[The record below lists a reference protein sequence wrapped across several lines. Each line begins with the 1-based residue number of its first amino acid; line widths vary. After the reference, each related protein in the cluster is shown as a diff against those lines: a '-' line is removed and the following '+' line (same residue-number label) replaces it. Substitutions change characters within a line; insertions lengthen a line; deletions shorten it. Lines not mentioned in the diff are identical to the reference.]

1 MTKRLS
7 DEEFFCRVCLSNNI
21 EQFKLVTMVFQQ
33 KKKIGKAFFVLN
45 VAQYQNLILLKKLTT
60 RWFIQR

>member
-21 EQFKLVTMVFQQ
+21 EQFKISHYGFPA
-33 KKKIGKAFFVLN
+33 KKENWKSFFVLN
-45 VAQYQNLILLKKLTT
+45 VAQYQNLILLKS
-60 RWFIQR
+60 